1 MATVIRK
8 LNKKIWMD
16 SEIAQQLGG
25 LQADA
30 LKNFQ
35 TTDNTLSIFYVDDV
49 VPPERVAAVI
59 ALGGD
64 RLDNVDFVTFDDEIL
79 SLIDV
84 APIKVPGQ
92 TVDSCVNQKH
102 VDLTRLTAAKILGL
116 ANQIQNEGTCSRITK
131 KQAIK
136 ILKNLHE
143 AGSLDVSNIKPGV
156 LSQIT

>member
-1 MATVIRK
+1 
-8 LNKKIWMD
+8 MD

-64 RLDNVDFVTFDDEIL
+64 RLDNVDFVTPGSPL
-79 SLIDV
+79 NRSSLLRV
-84 APIKVPGQ
+84 G
-92 TVDSCVNQKH
+92 
-102 VDLTRLTAAKILGL
+102 
-116 ANQIQNEGTCSRITK
+116 SR
-131 KQAIK
+131 
-136 ILKNLHE
+136 
-143 AGSLDVSNIKPGV
+143 
-156 LSQIT
+156 